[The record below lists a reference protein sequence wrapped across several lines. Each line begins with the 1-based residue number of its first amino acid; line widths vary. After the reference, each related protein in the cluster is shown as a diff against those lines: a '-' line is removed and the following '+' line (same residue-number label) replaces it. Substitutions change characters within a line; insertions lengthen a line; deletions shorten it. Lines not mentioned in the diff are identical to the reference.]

1 MKYYRYLYLEEGLE
15 KKKEKVMQ
23 KLENR
28 KFQFGIHLIVLPK
41 IGDNQ
46 LEIINA
52 AQLLQRDYPDED
64 YFVVGIAKDYEGAL
78 EIVEEIVKTVYNET
92 KGADIRSYI
101 LSKEREG

>member
-28 KFQFGIHLIVLPK
+28 KFQFGIHLIVLSQ

>member
-28 KFQFGIHLIVLPK
+28 KFQFDIHLIVLSQ